1 MSSRQ
6 NYVTQNLFPVRC
18 WAFQASEELTNA
30 TLEAAKA
37 VDYRSYNTDEMQGGG
52 TGTTDDIQTLE
63 AFRPA
68 MEWIQKCVDTLH
80 FDNGWCCDRLIIN
93 KAWCN
98 QARAGA
104 GHHHIPHRH
113 PMSYLSS
120 VFYLTDGAPTVFLDP
135 VDKRE
140 WGQLHL
146 DGGPNLDCQYHY
158 HGGPGGLILFPSYMV
173 HGSAPHYEEDLDRF
187 SIAAN
192 VFPQG
197 DINMGGWQRPM
208 VNIPKIRGWEI
219 LGPLP
224 LKDYKK

>member
-6 NYVTQNLFPVRC
+6 EYNTENIFPIRC
-18 WAFQASEELTNA
+18 WSFQASQELTET
-30 TLEAAKA
+30 TLEAAQEI
-37 VDYRSYNTDEMQGGG
+37 DYRSYNEDGMGAGG

-63 AFRPA
+63 QFRPA

-80 FDNGWCCDRLIIN
+80 FDNGWCCDRLIVN

-98 QARAGA
+98 QARPDS

-113 PMSYLSS
+113 PMSFLSC
-120 VFYLTDGAPTVFLDP
+120 VFYLTDGAPTIFLDP

-146 DGGPNLDCQYHY
+146 DGGLDGGAFHY
-158 HGGPGGLILFPSYMV
+158 HGGPGGLIFFPSYMV
-173 HGSAPHYEEDLDRF
+173 HGSAPHYDSEITRF
-187 SIAAN
+187 SMAAN

>member
-6 NYVTQNLFPVRC
+6 EYNTENVFPIRC
-18 WAFQASEELTNA
+18 WSFQASQELTET
-30 TLEAAKA
+30 TLEAAQEI
-37 VDYRSYNTDEMQGGG
+37 DYRSYNEDGMGAGG

-63 AFRPA
+63 QFRPA

-80 FDNGWCCDRLIIN
+80 FDNGWCCDRLIVN

-98 QARAGA
+98 QARPNS

-113 PMSYLSS
+113 PMSFLSC
-120 VFYLTDGAPTVFLDP
+120 VFYLTDGAPTIFLDP

-146 DGGPNLDCQYHY
+146 DGGLDGGAFHY
-158 HGGPGGLILFPSYMV
+158 HGGPGGLIFFPSYMV
-173 HGSAPHYEEDLDRF
+173 HGSAPHYDSEITRF
-187 SIAAN
+187 SMAAN

>member
-6 NYVTQNLFPVRC
+6 EYNTENVFPIRC
-18 WAFQASEELTNA
+18 WSFQASQELTET
-30 TLEAAKA
+30 TLEAAQEI
-37 VDYRSYNTDEMQGGG
+37 DYRSYNEDGMGAGG

-63 AFRPA
+63 QFRPA

-80 FDNGWCCDRLIIN
+80 FDNGWCCDRLIVN

-98 QARAGA
+98 QARPDS

-113 PMSYLSS
+113 PMSFLSC
-120 VFYLTDGAPTVFLDP
+120 VFYLTDGAPTIFLDP

-146 DGGPNLDCQYHY
+146 DGGLDGGAFHY
-158 HGGPGGLILFPSYMV
+158 HGGPGGLIFFPSYMV
-173 HGSAPHYEEDLDRF
+173 HGSAPHYDSEITRF
-187 SIAAN
+187 SMAAN

-208 VNIPKIRGWEI
+208 VNIPKVRGWEI

>member
-6 NYVTQNLFPVRC
+6 EYNTENIFPIRC
-18 WAFQASEELTNA
+18 WSFQASQELTET
-30 TLEAAKA
+30 TLEAAQEI
-37 VDYRSYNTDEMQGGG
+37 DYRSYNEDGMGAGG

-63 AFRPA
+63 QFRPA

-80 FDNGWCCDRLIIN
+80 FDNGWCCDRLIVN

-98 QARAGA
+98 QARPNS

-113 PMSYLSS
+113 PMSFLSC
-120 VFYLTDGAPTVFLDP
+120 VFYLTDGAPTIFLDP

-146 DGGPNLDCQYHY
+146 DGGLDGGAFHY
-158 HGGPGGLILFPSYMV
+158 HGGPGGLIFFPSYMV
-173 HGSAPHYEEDLDRF
+173 HGSAPHYDSEITRF
-187 SIAAN
+187 SMAAN